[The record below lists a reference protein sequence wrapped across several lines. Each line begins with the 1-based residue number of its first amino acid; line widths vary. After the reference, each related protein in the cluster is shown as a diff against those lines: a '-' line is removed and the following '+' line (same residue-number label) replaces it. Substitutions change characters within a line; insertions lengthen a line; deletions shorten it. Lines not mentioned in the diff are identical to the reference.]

1 MTKENNKVDINKHE
15 MDIDTLK
22 KQNVNDLLS
31 IKELYSKLEELGE
44 KITQV
49 KYIDNTLVKKIK
61 KEYEKLKK
69 IILDENIQVQLDNK
83 IDEFNIKLTN
93 DIETINSQLTNDIE
107 TINSEMVTKASK
119 VDIKE
124 QASRIDNIVAVQD
137 STDNLETAD
146 IRIGLDGEKYGSAGE
161 AVRGQNKRIYEEIVN
176 KITPINL
183 LYNPVKTINDG
194 DMVRYANDGQPNA
207 IHIDAGSL
215 TLHFYKIQ
223 PSTEYYFNTIA
234 TGLSKIAFFESLDTT
249 SGICYFTKFVSN
261 WNTKITSPKN
271 ANYIVVSYNSSLK
284 DTMYFGTQSDFLLF
298 SKYKKNQVLK
308 DNILV
313 KDLNERI
320 ELLERKKHI
329 TIGPNGDFKTIKD
342 GFKYAFENDLTAI
355 IEPGVY
361 DLVSEG
367 ISGIGYIA
375 PKEVYG
381 YGVTLLCNL
390 EEENW
395 LLSPINISPNSK
407 GSKIYGLTIICS
419 NCRYCIH
426 DDMGGQL
433 IETHIPF
440 YHNVYKDLLLIHNSV
455 ITSVLKAPQCIGG
468 GFGDYGYIEIDNCV
482 FDSKIYADVSYHSK
496 SWNPQTPQTNDCV
509 LICKDSVF
517 KSTFSI
523 SAIGDDTSYMNKVY
537 ISNCLMKSLPDV
549 RDRTNIK
556 FISWNNVKSTK

>member
-1 MTKENNKVDINKHE
+1 MPKENNKMQV
-15 MDIDTLK
+15 DIDTLK

-83 IDEFNIKLTN
+83 IDEFNLKLTH
-93 DIETINSQLTNDIE
+93 DIETINSHNSQLTNDIE

-119 VDIKE
+119 VDLKE
-124 QASRIDNIVAVQD
+124 QASRIDNIVVVQD

-183 LYNPVKTINDG
+183 LYNPVKIINDG

-207 IHIDAGSL
+207 NHIDSGSL
-215 TLHFYKIQ
+215 ILHFYKIQ

-234 TGLSKIAFFESLDTT
+234 TGLAKIAFFESLDTT

-271 ANYIVVSYNSSLK
+271 ANYIVVSYNPSLK

-329 TIGPNGDFKTIKD
+329 TIGPNGDFKTIKE
-342 GFKYAFENDLTAI
+342 GFKYAFENDLIAI
-355 IEPGVY
+355 IEAGVY

>member
-15 MDIDTLK
+15 MDIGTLK

-31 IKELYSKLEELGE
+31 IKELYKRIEELGE

-119 VDIKE
+119 VDLKE

-161 AVRGQNKRIYEEIVN
+161 AVREQNKRIYEEIVN

-183 LYNPVKTINDG
+183 LYNPVKIINDG

-215 TLHFYKIQ
+215 ILHFYKIQ
-223 PSTEYYFNTIA
+223 PSTEYYFNTIG

-261 WNTKITSPKN
+261 WNTKITSPEN
-271 ANYIVVSYNSSLK
+271 ANYIVVSYNPSLK
-284 DTMYFGTQSDFLLF
+284 DTMYFGTESDFLLF

-320 ELLERKKHI
+320 ELLERKKHV
-329 TIGPNGDFKTIKD
+329 TIGLNGDFKTIKD

-523 SAIGDDTSYMNKVY
+523 SAIGNDTSYMNKVY

>member
-15 MDIDTLK
+15 VDIDTLK

-49 KYIDNTLVKKIK
+49 KYIDNTLVKKLK
-61 KEYEKLKK
+61 KEYENLKK
-69 IILDENIQVQLDNK
+69 IILDENVQVKLSNDIKTIKSQL
-83 IDEFNIKLTN
+83 TH

-119 VDIKE
+119 VDLKE

-161 AVRGQNKRIYEEIVN
+161 AVRAQNKRIYEEIVN

-207 IHIDAGSL
+207 IRIDAGSL
-215 TLHFYKIQ
+215 ILHFYKIQ

-234 TGLSKIAFFESLDTT
+234 TGLAKIAFFESLDTT

-261 WNTKITSPKN
+261 WNTKITSPEN
-271 ANYIVVSYNSSLK
+271 ANYIVVSYNPSLK
-284 DTMYFGTQSDFLLF
+284 DTMYFGTESDFLLF

-320 ELLERKKHI
+320 ELLERKKHV
-329 TIGPNGDFKTIKD
+329 TIGLNGDFKTIKD

-455 ITSVLKAPQCIGG
+455 ISSVLKAPQCIGG
-468 GFGDYGYIEIDNCV
+468 GFGDYGYIEIDNCI

-509 LICKDSVF
+509 LICKNSVF

-556 FISWNNVKSTK
+556 FISWNNVKSTN